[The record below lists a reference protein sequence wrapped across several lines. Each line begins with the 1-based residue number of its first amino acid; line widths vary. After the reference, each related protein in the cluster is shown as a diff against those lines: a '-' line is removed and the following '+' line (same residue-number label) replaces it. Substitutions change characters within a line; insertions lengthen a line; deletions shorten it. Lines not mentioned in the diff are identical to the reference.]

1 MAARQ
6 YRSRD
11 ELKRGNSYYT
21 YGNVAYELQPD
32 YTPHPLYEE
41 KRRKEEEAKEAK
53 AEARERR
60 VSTAKMI
67 LTVLVLFAGCIAF
80 MGMHVIVAS
89 EEISLRKQKGELAE
103 LKAANAILEA
113 EITEKLD
120 MDFIKEEAI
129 KRLGMSEPQPYQIV
143 YIDVP
148 RQSYTVQ
155 HADDEAAQDASMLA
169 KISNIVKK
177 D

>member
-1 MAARQ
+1 MARQ
-6 YRSRD
+6 YRGKD
-11 ELKRGNSYYT
+11 ELKRGTSYYT

-32 YTPHPLYEE
+32 YTPHPLQEE
-41 KRRKEEEAKEAK
+41 KRRREEEAREAK

-67 LTVLVLFAGCIAF
+67 LTALVLFAGCIVF
-80 MGMHVIVAS
+80 MGMHVLVAN
-89 EEISLRKQKGELAE
+89 EELSLRKQKGVLAD
-103 LKAANAILEA
+103 LKAENAILEA

-155 HADDEAAQDASMLA
+155 HADDEAEQDSSVLSRL
-169 KISNIVKK
+169 SNIVKK

>member
-1 MAARQ
+1 MAAKQ
-6 YRSRD
+6 YQRKD
-11 ELKRGNSYYT
+11 ELKRGTSYYT

-32 YTPHPLYEE
+32 YTPYPLHEE
-41 KRRKEEEAKEAK
+41 KRRKEEQAREAK

-60 VSTAKMI
+60 ISRTKMI
-67 LTVLVLFAGCIAF
+67 LISLVLFVGCIAF
-80 MGMHVIVAS
+80 MGMHVLVAN
-89 EEISLRKQKGELAE
+89 EEISLRKQKSELAD
-103 LKAANAILEA
+103 LKASNAILEA

-120 MDFIKEEAI
+120 MDYIKEEAI

-155 HADDEAAQDASMLA
+155 HADDEVQEDTSVFS

>member
-1 MAARQ
+1 MAAKQ
-6 YRSRD
+6 YQKKD
-11 ELKRGNSYYT
+11 EFKRGTSYYT

-32 YTPHPLYEE
+32 YTPYPLHEE
-41 KRRKEEEAKEAK
+41 KRRKDEQAREAK

-60 VSTAKMI
+60 ISTTKMI
-67 LTVLVLFAGCIAF
+67 LISLVLFVGCIAF
-80 MGMHVIVAS
+80 MGMHVLVAN
-89 EEISLRKQKGELAE
+89 EEISLRKQKSELAD
-103 LKAANAILEA
+103 LKASNAILEA

-120 MDFIKEEAI
+120 MDYIKEEAI

-155 HADDEAAQDASMLA
+155 HADDEVQEDTSVLS
-169 KISNIVKK
+169 KFSNIVKK

>member
-1 MAARQ
+1 MAAKQ
-6 YRSRD
+6 YQKKD
-11 ELKRGNSYYT
+11 EFKRGTSYYT

-32 YTPHPLYEE
+32 YTPYPLHEE
-41 KRRKEEEAKEAK
+41 KRRKDEQAREAK

-60 VSTAKMI
+60 ISTTKMI
-67 LTVLVLFAGCIAF
+67 LISLVLFVGCIAF
-80 MGMHVIVAS
+80 MGMHVLVAN
-89 EEISLRKQKGELAE
+89 EEISLRKQKSELAD
-103 LKAANAILEA
+103 LKASNAILEA

-120 MDFIKEEAI
+120 MDYIKEEAI

-155 HADDEAAQDASMLA
+155 HADDEVQEDTSVLS
-169 KISNIVKK
+169 KLSNIVKK

>member
-6 YRSRD
+6 YQDKDGR
-11 ELKRGNSYYT
+11 KRGTSYYT

-32 YTPHPLYEE
+32 YTPYPLYEE
-41 KRRKEEEAKEAK
+41 KRRKEEEAREAR

-60 VSTAKMI
+60 ISTAKMI
-67 LTVLVLFAGCIAF
+67 LMALVLFAGCLTF
-80 MGMHVIVAS
+80 MGMHVLVAN
-89 EEISLRKQKGELAE
+89 EEVSLRKQKGELAD
-103 LKAANAILEA
+103 LKAGNAILEA

-120 MDFIKEEAI
+120 MDYIKEEAV
-129 KRLGMSEPQPYQIV
+129 KRLGMAEPQPYQIV

-148 RQSYTVQ
+148 KQGYTVQ
-155 HADDEAAQDASMLA
+155 HADDEAEQGTSVLE